1 MKLDPVLLNCACR
14 HSVKAYDHV
23 SGSIKIE
30 SKLTSTT
37 VFITKR
43 KTIDVICFRG
53 STGLHDWLFNLSAVP
68 VFYAGRLCHG
78 GFVAAHMSVW
88 RKIKKHIHPKRRTL
102 FCGHSLGGALAE
114 LSAAKLH
121 KKHPNLNLV
130 TFGKPNVF
138 FKGFK
143 RPMEL
148 DDQISVV
155 CGSDIVTQLPKLFYG
170 PSKSQ
175 TMLYFSNSGE
185 DYIDPDKRSIANA
198 VQVRFKDG
206 SSTENITVEYP
217 IGHRR
222 RRQAAKP
229 LLVDKFRAN
238 LSTQFDE
245 VRVGGLVNL
254 FSDQSTLGLMAVD
267 ELIDMLVLTVD

>member
-37 VFITKR
+37 VFVTKR

-78 GFVAAHMSVW
+78 GFVAAHLSVW
-88 RKIKKHIHPKRRTL
+88 GKIKKHIHPKRRTL

-155 CGSDIVTQLPKLFYG
+155 CGSDIVTQIPKLCYG

-175 TMLYFSNSGE
+175 TMLYFSNSGR
-185 DYIDPDKRSIANA
+185 DYIDPDEA
-198 VQVRFKDG
+198 
-206 SSTENITVEYP
+206 
-217 IGHRR
+217 
-222 RRQAAKP
+222 
-229 LLVDKFRAN
+229 FRAKDRQLATVVSDHKMEGYAERLKEFVDN
-238 LSTQFDE
+238 QGKEEFVDNQGKEEFVISKEEAAELNKLMDE
-245 VRVGGLVNL
+245 VEN
-254 FSDQSTLGLMAVD
+254 A
-267 ELIDMLVLTVD
+267 